1 MVRLLTIIK
10 IVMRM
15 IKINRNLCGFYFTK
29 NTEVVIWL
37 EREIRVSIPGLFE
50 WDEIQR
56 YSC

>member
-1 MVRLLTIIK
+1 
-10 IVMRM
+10 M

-37 EREIRVSIPGLFE
+37 ERKIRVSIPGLFG